1 MNSGYSPTWARWSP
15 GSPQPARRCRATQTV
30 RRCRADGSKWRNAV
44 SSTSM
49 IAKGV
54 GHRLGAW
61 SVYQQTLCHA
71 NSYPSRMLPS
81 ALCVTG
87 VVAFGANASPGV
99 SRVRV
104 PKQFDQGYQ
113 CLRLLAG
120 EAGGCFIGELAVG
133 EHLLGGCQDRRR
145 PGPVE
150 AGSGADRKEGSQPCG
165 SVRLASIMCPSP
177 MATT

>member
-1 MNSGYSPTWARWSP
+1 
-15 GSPQPARRCRATQTV
+15 
-30 RRCRADGSKWRNAV
+30 
-44 SSTSM
+44 
-49 IAKGV
+49 
-54 GHRLGAW
+54 
-61 SVYQQTLCHA
+61 
-71 NSYPSRMLPS
+71 MLPS

-104 PKQFDQGYQ
+104 PEQGYQ

-120 EAGGCFIGELAVG
+120 EAGGYFIGELPVG
-133 EHLLGGCQDRRR
+133 EHLLGGCQDRSR